1 MEYEIVELKEKT
13 VFGLSARTNNQ
24 APDMGAVIGGV
35 WERFFTQGIYEAIP
49 DKCSGMP
56 MGIYSGYAGG
66 ILDDYDFTAGCQTL
80 AEGNA
85 PEGMALIRIPAGKY
99 ARFVV
104 KGHMHRAVAKFW
116 QELWKM
122 DLDRA
127 FKADFEEYRNQDVEN
142 AEIHIYVGLK

>member
-1 MEYEIVELKEKT
+1 
-13 VFGLSARTNNQ
+13 
-24 APDMGAVIGGV
+24 MGAVIGGM

-104 KGHMHRAVAKFW
+104 KGHMHAQCQILAGAVEDGSGQSF
-116 QELWKM
+116 QGG
-122 DLDRA
+122 
-127 FKADFEEYRNQDVEN
+127 FEEYRNQDVEN